1 MNFTHDEFSKIGC
14 RFGFSQKAPTFER
27 EDWSL
32 FRTLEG
38 LQQRAGVPKN
48 MLSRLVLK
56 ELADNGLDNG
66 AEVTVQSLPDKSG
79 YVVEDDGTGIN
90 GVPEDPAAPE
100 WVRLLGSTGR
110 AYARWRGGR
119 RGRI

>member
-1 MNFTHDEFSKIGC
+1 
-14 RFGFSQKAPTFER
+14 
-27 EDWSL
+27 
-32 FRTLEG
+32 
-38 LQQRAGVPKN
+38 VPKN
-48 MLSRLVLK
+48 LLSRLVLK

-79 YVVEDDGTGIN
+79 YVVGDDGTGIN

-119 RGRI
+119 RGRV